1 MDDALL
7 NQILH
12 TPQFWVAGGAICV
25 AIWGAWYT
33 WRRDRWQGRIL
44 TPQQVQELVRAGDDP
59 LMWDSR
65 KPVRRKRDP
74 FTVDGAL
81 VLPLEQIP
89 ERLRAKSS
97 AARFAE
103 LRSAEIIV
111 FDEALDRATLAAK
124 LLQSHGMNNVAL
136 MAGGVKSWRDAGLPL
151 QALTEE
157 DEDK

>member
-12 TPQFWVAGGAICV
+12 TPQFWVAGGALGV

-33 WRRDRWQGRIL
+33 WRRDRWKGRVL
-44 TPQQVQELVRAGDDP
+44 TPQQVQELVQAGGDP

-65 KPVRRKRDP
+65 KPARRKADP
-74 FTVDGAL
+74 FTVKGAL

-89 ERLRAKSS
+89 ERLRAKS
-97 AARFAE
+97 AAAKFQE

-124 LLQSHGMNNVAL
+124 FLQGAGMSNVAL
-136 MAGGVKSWRDAGLPL
+136 MAGGVKAWREAGLPL
-151 QALTEE
+151 EPASEE
-157 DEDK
+157 TDA